1 MLIAINRISLVPSKH
16 LYQLVE
22 FCVCIVNGIEFS
34 LPTNQPS
41 NVRRQ
46 NWCSFFLASFYEKE
60 CVEQKRWI
68 CSNSVC
74 MFSFLF
80 LSLFAYN
87 NWGRDKKGEE
97 NEEKNVSNCIPA
109 YNNVLKYHILCFCKT
124 FPCLLYNFMQEQQ
137 QVHMFG
143 IGFYVG
149 AIISLVRCFP
159 FVSFFFSTLIVQC
172 SFLYL
177 FRLETNVFAHTYNLI
192 NNIDNGAASASECH
206 LMFNQSASLLSRL
219 TAIEIWFVKM
229 SGM

>member
-34 LPTNQPS
+34 LPTNQPTNHRMLEDKIGVVFFS
-41 NVRRQ
+41 CFVLWKRVRGTKAMNMQ
-46 NWCSFFLASFYEKE
+46 QF
-60 CVEQKRWI
+60 CVY
-68 CSNSVC
+68 VF
-74 MFSFLF
+74 FSFLF

-87 NWGRDKKGEE
+87 NWDRDKKGEE

-206 LMFNQSASLLSRL
+206 LMFNQSASL
-219 TAIEIWFVKM
+219 
-229 SGM
+229 

>member
-1 MLIAINRISLVPSKH
+1 MLEDKIGVVFFSCFVLWKRVRGTKAMNM
-16 LYQLVE
+16 QQ
-22 FCVCIVNGIEFS
+22 FCVYVF
-34 LPTNQPS
+34 
-41 NVRRQ
+41 
-46 NWCSFFLASFYEKE
+46 
-60 CVEQKRWI
+60 
-68 CSNSVC
+68 
-74 MFSFLF
+74 FSFLF

-206 LMFNQSASLLSRL
+206 LMFNQSASL
-219 TAIEIWFVKM
+219 
-229 SGM
+229 